1 MKKIKLF
8 AIAAAMALVAGCST
22 EKVDKGICLEH
33 FSTDKYYNVNLADSL
48 RMKDSEYSLHN
59 IAKIVWPTSID
70 GEVPTDLQRAIMK
83 IAFNDSVSTTL
94 KEAMEKFEKTGYGLR
109 EEETTNHV
117 ATDSTHA
124 NKAEIMNSVRVE
136 MAQAN
141 DKLYVFSIF
150 NEGYFAGAAH
160 GMYTQW
166 FVNYDRIN
174 KKVVTL
180 ESLFTDKE
188 KLRKLLEA
196 KRKEDLKEQGVDN
209 DHYMLDDSPFPVSE
223 SFEIEGSCITFTY
236 QPYDIASYAEGMQ
249 TVRLY
254 FYDMNEAGILTPYA
268 KKLLE

>member
-1 MKKIKLF
+1 MKRIKSF
-8 AIAAAMALVAGCST
+8 GIAAAMALVAGCSG
-22 EKVDKGICLEH
+22 EKVENGICLEH

-48 RMKDSEYSLHN
+48 RMEDGEYSLHN

-70 GEVPTDLQRAIMK
+70 GVVPTDLQRAILK
-83 IAFNDSVSTTL
+83 VALNDSVSTTL
-94 KEAMEKFEKTGYGLR
+94 KESIEKFEKTGYGLR

-117 ATDSTHA
+117 ATDSAHA
-124 NKAEIMNSVRVE
+124 NKAEIMNSVMVE
-136 MAQAN
+136 MARAN

-160 GMYTQW
+160 GMYTLW
-166 FVNYDRIN
+166 YVTYDRIN

-196 KRKEDLKEQGVDN
+196 QRKKDLKEQGLEYDN
-209 DHYMLDDSPFPVSE
+209 YMLDEFPISE
-223 SFEIEGSCITFTY
+223 SFEIEGSCVTFTY

-249 TVRLY
+249 TIRLSY
-254 FYDMNEAGILTPYA
+254 YEMNEAGILTPYA